1 MNKILLVIF
10 ILLAVF
16 SRLTPHPP
24 NFTPILSIA
33 LFSGLMFNNKY
44 GFLIPLSIISI
55 IGLININEKWLLV
68 NPPRGLLEL

>member
-44 GFLIPLSIISI
+44 GFLIPLSIMIFPTFLLGI
-55 IGLININEKWLLV
+55 IVWQCGFIHRYYL
-68 NPPRGLLEL
+68 